1 MFLKTLILLTAVMLS
16 SCATNGGPFDPAFY
30 GSKIHKAVDV
40 VDEVVVVVT
49 TPFDV
54 DVWNEDHTVCY
65 TLDSN
70 KEKVDC
76 NE

>member
-30 GSKIHKAVDV
+30 GSKIHKV
-40 VDEVVVVVT
+40 VDEVVT